1 MPASPEHTTK
11 DAAMQ
16 EQNEIQGKDEYW
28 EESFACA
35 EHGHVWHYEEL
46 SHEDEGLG
54 TDRWRECS
62 QCGAREPIHPR
73 DDD

>member
-1 MPASPEHTTK
+1 MMMTKRPEEP
-11 DAAMQ
+11 
-16 EQNEIQGKDEYW
+16 EQNTDQGQSGW

-46 SHEDEGLG
+46 SYENEGLG

-62 QCGAREPIHPR
+62 QCGAREPIHPK